1 MINVFWNYNL
11 ILTPAV
17 ASLQNFDKIWKKCSG
32 YKVFKFLCVYY
43 GLLRCLL
50 FELTRPFREYGKYY
64 PKWRSILVNINFYV
78 IQFPLISVYLDK
90 KMKIISLIFSFFY
103 FLQKQFLKKA
113 KYWSTFYHLDHFE
126 ILYWGKLCLEKIF
139 RLGKMRKFGKNFHH
153 FSPSVFFP
161 INILVFST
169 SIKMYMVKQ

>member
-103 FLQKQFLKKA
+103 FLQKQFLKKPQ
-113 KYWSTFYHLDHFE
+113 KFFLEFKGK
-126 ILYWGKLCLEKIF
+126 ILIDLLSFGPLWNTL
-139 RLGKMRKFGKNFHH
+139 LGETLPGEN
-153 FSPSVFFP
+153 
-161 INILVFST
+161 FST
-169 SIKMYMVKQ
+169 WKNEEIW